1 MKSQQSFFKSLA
13 KPKFTDFQRFFLKLE
28 TNESEKLMRRI
39 GNPDGHYEYT
49 FVSAKMSPY
58 RRCTLKYV
66 VYRLT
71 SLYFPIF
78 VKAMTSECITNRKLA
93 ILPWGGVGLISF
105 PLM

>member
-1 MKSQQSFFKSLA
+1 
-13 KPKFTDFQRFFLKLE
+13 
-28 TNESEKLMRRI
+28 MRRI
-39 GNPDGHYEYT
+39 GDPDGHYEYT